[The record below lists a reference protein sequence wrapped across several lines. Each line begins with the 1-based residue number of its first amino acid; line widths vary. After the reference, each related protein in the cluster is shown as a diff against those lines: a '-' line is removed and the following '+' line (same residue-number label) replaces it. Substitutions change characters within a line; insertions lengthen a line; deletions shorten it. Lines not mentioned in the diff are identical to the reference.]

1 MDLLKA
7 FLLGLVAA
15 VALPMVFGGYT
26 GAWMHS
32 FAARGTIAPL
42 AGSPGLLISL
52 PVLAGVTL
60 FAWLFF
66 NWSNR

>member
-15 VALPMVFGGYT
+15 VALPMVFGGHT
-26 GAWMHS
+26 GAWMNS

-42 AGSPGLLISL
+42 DGSPGLLVSL

-60 FAWLFF
+60 FTWLFF